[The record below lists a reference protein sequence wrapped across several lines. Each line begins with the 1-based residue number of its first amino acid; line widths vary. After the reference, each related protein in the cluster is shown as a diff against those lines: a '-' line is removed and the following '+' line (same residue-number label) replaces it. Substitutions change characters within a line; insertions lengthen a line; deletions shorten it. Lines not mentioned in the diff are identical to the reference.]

1 MNFPALNFAIGVRIQ
16 VTGFPFFHS
25 FTSGMNIFSERILL
39 VENNPDISDSIARQ
53 VLQPLGYQVKVAGDA
68 NTAIQQAAQFA
79 PDLVIS
85 DLDLPG
91 LSGKDLLVALN
102 TQGSSIPLIVI
113 AKKGQ
118 ENDVIQ
124 AFRLGASDYLLW
136 PAREAAI
143 AASVERIIK
152 QIRERRASQQLDQQL
167 KQTNQEL
174 QRRVR
179 ELTTIFAIGK
189 AVLSI
194 TDQRVL
200 FDKLIE
206 GAAYVAEADT
216 GWLLLRDERTKSF
229 LLAAHR
235 NLPDAWAKKMGQPL
249 DDGISSLVALSGE
262 SLTING
268 EPLQRFKV
276 ASLGKSALVVPVKIQ
291 QDVIGLL
298 MVIRKTNQPFDKN
311 MQSLLEAVA
320 DYASIS
326 MVNTRLF
333 RALQESADS
342 ALAGEKRKLEQLRIL
357 RKEIQS
363 QLQPV
368 IYPVDLILTEKM
380 GSLTEEQKQTLKT
393 AQIALQRVLQ
403 IVNLEQPSQP
413 LKHSA
418 SG

>member
-1 MNFPALNFAIGVRIQ
+1 MN
-16 VTGFPFFHS
+16 T
-25 FTSGMNIFSERILL
+25 FSERILL
-39 VENNPDISDSIARQ
+39 VENNPDISDLIARQ

-68 NTAIQQAAQFA
+68 TTAIEQTAQFS
-79 PDLVIS
+79 PDLVIT
-85 DLDLPG
+85 DLNLPG

-102 TQGSSIPLIVI
+102 AQGSFTPMIVI
-113 AKKGQ
+113 AEKGQ

-136 PAREAAI
+136 PAREPAI
-143 AASVERIIK
+143 AAAVERIVK

-174 QRRVR
+174 QQRVR
-179 ELTTIFAIGK
+179 ELTTIFAVGK

-206 GAAYVAEADT
+206 GTVYVAEADA
-216 GWLLLRDERTKSF
+216 GWLLLRDERSKAF
-229 LLAAHR
+229 HLAAHR
-235 NLPDAWAKKMGQPL
+235 NLPEAWARKMDQQL

-262 SLTING
+262 ALRIHG

-276 ASLGKSALVVPVKIQ
+276 ASLGRSALVVPVKIQ

-298 MVIRKTNQPFDKN
+298 VVVRKTDRPFDKN

-326 MVNTRLF
+326 LVNARLF
-333 RALQESADS
+333 RALQESADL
-342 ALAGEKRKLEQLRIL
+342 AQAGEKRKLEQLHGLSQEVQAQL
-357 RKEIQS
+357 R
-363 QLQPV
+363 PV
-368 IYPVDLILTEKM
+368 IYPVDLILSERM
-380 GSLTEEQKQTLKT
+380 GPLTEEQKQALKT
-393 AQIALQRVLQ
+393 AQGALQHVLQ
-403 IVNLEQPSQP
+403 MVGNEQPPQP
-413 LKHSA
+413 SKSTA
-418 SG
+418 SGQ